1 MADGRRKAGSGCLT
15 KRVRARRGGLNLCAD
30 PENTDSAAQ
39 GRGIIGHVMTE
50 HKYALPVADARA
62 VQLSV
67 AGGKGSSLA
76 RLSAAGLP
84 VPAAFVVT
92 TAAYQRFVRENDLEQ
107 GIMAA
112 LQPVDAS
119 QPATLEPAS
128 RTIGALI
135 TRALMPEAIADEIR
149 QAYADLGGGEQS
161 VAVRS
166 SATAEDLPGMSFAGQ
181 QETSLNVRGEQELL
195 IAVKRCWASLWTARA
210 IGYRLKLGLDQRSVS
225 MAVVVQLMV
234 PSDVSG
240 VLFTANPTTGQR
252 TELVINASYGLG
264 EAVVSGEVTPDRLV
278 VDRASLVVKE
288 AVLGDKQVAV
298 RPSDE
303 QGTTTEAVPEDR
315 RGKLALTEQSVRELA
330 ELAVRVEK
338 EFGDVP
344 QDLEWAIDD
353 GRYWLLQARPM
364 TGLPPA
370 PLEDVRWE
378 PPIPGT
384 QWVRRQV
391 AENMPEP
398 LSPLF
403 EELYLKHGMELAM
416 DEALVMA
423 GESDLIVDTGLAWYT
438 TVNGY
443 AYLCATTPVNW
454 AGLARSLPALVTAR
468 PIRQIFRRAI
478 PYWRDEILP
487 AHLRTVTEW
496 KALDLATAS
505 HERLLDG
512 VRELARSEAIYWGS
526 TTLALAVAKNSD
538 LALDRFLSIAVPRSG
553 LSSALFLRG
562 FPSKALDAEAEL
574 QAIAEQIRASE
585 KLREIVGA
593 TSADRLLD
601 ALVASPTGS
610 GVLEKLQRYL
620 DRYGHQVYNLDFA
633 EPTQAED
640 PLPVLLSLKIY
651 VQQAA
656 VDVRARQAA
665 MAGERES
672 LTQKTA
678 RSLDPLRR
686 RLFLKILRWA
696 QGLAPYREEAMFY
709 VGSAWPAL
717 RRLALELGRRLAEG
731 GSLPAA
737 EDVFF
742 LQTVE
747 LQAASEARATGQPR
761 PDLARLARDRHE
773 LREARRRLHPPAAV
787 PPAARWKFGPIDIS
801 FAETQKRN
809 VANGPTLS
817 GFAVSPGRVTAP
829 ASVILSPADFEK
841 MIPDTILVCPTTNPA
856 WTPLFAQ
863 ARGLVTD
870 IGGVAAHGSIVARE
884 YGIPAVMGTG
894 NATQRIV
901 SGRMVTVDG
910 DAGVVTLTTRAE

>member
-1 MADGRRKAGSGCLT
+1 
-15 KRVRARRGGLNLCAD
+15 
-30 PENTDSAAQ
+30 
-39 GRGIIGHVMTE
+39 
-50 HKYALPVADARA
+50 
-62 VQLSV
+62 
-67 AGGKGSSLA
+67 
-76 RLSAAGLP
+76 

-92 TAAYQRFVRENDLEQ
+92 TAAYERFVRDNDLEQ
-107 GIMAA
+107 RIIAA
-112 LQPVDAS
+112 LHPVDAA
-119 QPATLEPAS
+119 QPATLEAAS
-128 RTIGALI
+128 RSIGSLI
-135 TRALMPEAIADEIR
+135 NAALMPPAIADEIR
-149 QAYADLGGGEQS
+149 QAYGDLAGGDEP

-181 QETSLNVRGEQELL
+181 QESYLNVRGAPELL
-195 IAVKRCWASLWTARA
+195 DAVKRCWASLWTARA
-210 IGYRLKLGLDQRSVS
+210 IGYRLKMGIDQRSIS
-225 MAVVVQLMV
+225 MAVVVQRMV
-234 PSDVSG
+234 ASEVSG

-252 TELVINASYGLG
+252 TELVLNASYGLG

-278 VDRASLVVKE
+278 VDKATLAVKE
-288 AVLGDKQVAV
+288 AVVGDKQVIV
-298 RPSDE
+298 RPAKE
-303 QGTTTEAVPEDR
+303 QGTITEIVPEES
-315 RGKLALTEQSVRELA
+315 RGKRALTDASVRELA
-330 ELAVRVEK
+330 ALAGRVEK

-344 QDLEWAIDD
+344 QDLEWAIAD
-353 GRYWLLQARPM
+353 GRCWLLQARPM

-398 LSPLF
+398 LSTLF
-403 EELYLKHGMELAM
+403 EELYLQQGMELAM
-416 DEALVMA
+416 DESLAMA
-423 GESDLIVDTGLAWYT
+423 GEADLIVDTGLPWYT

-454 AGLARSLPALVTAR
+454 AGLAKSLPALVTAR
-468 PIRQIFRRAI
+468 PVRRIFRRSI

-487 AHLRTVTEW
+487 AHLRTVAEW
-496 KALDLATAS
+496 KGLDLATAS
-505 HERLLDG
+505 DERLLYG
-512 VRELARSEAIYWGS
+512 VRQLARSEAVYWGS
-526 TTLALAVAKNSD
+526 TTMVLAVAKNSD
-538 LALDRFLSIAVPRSG
+538 LALDRFLSIGLPRSG

-562 FPSKALDAEAEL
+562 FASKAVDAEAEL
-574 QAIAEQIRASE
+574 RAIAEQIRASAQ
-585 KLREIVGA
+585 LREVVAA
-593 TSADRLLD
+593 TRADQLLD
-601 ALVASPTGS
+601 VLAASPGGS
-610 GVLEKLQRYL
+610 GVVKNLRRYL

-651 VQQAA
+651 VQQPGL
-656 VDVRARQAA
+656 DLRARQAE
-665 MAGERES
+665 MARNRES

-678 RSLDPLRR
+678 RSLDRLRR
-686 RLFLKILRWA
+686 PLFLKILRWA

-717 RRLALELGRRLAEG
+717 RRIALELGRRLVDG
-731 GSLPAA
+731 GSLHVA

-742 LQTVE
+742 LQTSE
-747 LQAASEARATGQPR
+747 LQAASQARASGQTR
-761 PDLARLARDRHE
+761 PDLATLARDRHE

-787 PPAARWKFGPIDIS
+787 PPASRWKFGPIDIS

-809 VANGPTLS
+809 VATGPTLS

-829 ASVILSPADFEK
+829 ASVILSPADFDR

-894 NATQRIV
+894 NATQRIA

-910 DAGVVTLTTRAE
+910 DAGVVTLTA

>member
-1 MADGRRKAGSGCLT
+1 MAPCK
-15 KRVRARRGGLNLCAD
+15 
-30 PENTDSAAQ
+30 
-39 GRGIIGHVMTE
+39 GHNHSHT
-50 HKYALPVADARA
+50 
-62 VQLSV
+62 
-67 AGGKGSSLA
+67 
-76 RLSAAGLP
+76 
-84 VPAAFVVT
+84 
-92 TAAYQRFVRENDLEQ
+92 
-107 GIMAA
+107 
-112 LQPVDAS
+112 
-119 QPATLEPAS
+119 
-128 RTIGALI
+128 
-135 TRALMPEAIADEIR
+135 
-149 QAYADLGGGEQS
+149 
-161 VAVRS
+161 
-166 SATAEDLPGMSFAGQ
+166 
-181 QETSLNVRGEQELL
+181 
-195 IAVKRCWASLWTARA
+195 
-210 IGYRLKLGLDQRSVS
+210 
-225 MAVVVQLMV
+225 
-234 PSDVSG
+234 
-240 VLFTANPTTGQR
+240 
-252 TELVINASYGLG
+252 
-264 EAVVSGEVTPDRLV
+264 
-278 VDRASLVVKE
+278 
-288 AVLGDKQVAV
+288 
-298 RPSDE
+298 
-303 QGTTTEAVPEDR
+303 
-315 RGKLALTEQSVRELA
+315 
-330 ELAVRVEK
+330 
-338 EFGDVP
+338 
-344 QDLEWAIDD
+344 
-353 GRYWLLQARPM
+353 
-364 TGLPPA
+364 
-370 PLEDVRWE
+370 
-378 PPIPGT
+378 
-384 QWVRRQV
+384 

-562 FPSKALDAEAEL
+562 FPSKALDAEADL